1 MPDASD
7 CLFCKIVRGDITTEL
22 VHQDDAVTAF
32 RDINP
37 QAPTHVLLIPSEHVV
52 STNELRPEHDALI
65 GRLVRT
71 AALVAEQEGIAQSG
85 YRLLTNCG
93 RHGGQVV
100 MHLHFHVVGGRQL
113 GWPPG

>member
-1 MPDASD
+1 MSEAAS
-7 CLFCKIVRGDITTEL
+7 CLFCKIVRGEIGSPIYQGEGI
-22 VHQDDAVTAF
+22 TAF

-37 QAPTHVLLIPSEHVV
+37 QAPVHVLLVPDEHIASVDA
-52 STNELRPEHDALI
+52 LRPEHDQLT

-71 AALVAEQEGIAQSG
+71 AAEVARREGIAESG

-93 RHGGQVV
+93 PHGGQVV
-100 MHLHFHVVGGRQL
+100 MHLHLHLVGGREM